1 MTKYMLKSYISTIT
15 DLNLKRNL
23 ENETILFSVSQSFY
37 MNEGKINNQFFTDID
52 KIVENNYEKNII
64 ILFDELDAFIAA
76 RDISRQLSDTPV
88 PSTLAAID
96 KSHNLP
102 YSLIGTTNYNKIEIK
117 EEIPIE
123 VADNSDLFNQYIVE
137 AKKSRNGHKMGFIDP
152 AIVRQGRF
160 QHLIVSSPTESQIN
174 KFLDQKIINNNSI
187 KKILPPTIGDKIK
200 VQDKYINELKLNI
213 KELITKNTNLTIGA
227 VAEMIEQNKSY

>member
-1 MTKYMLKSYISTIT
+1 ML
-15 DLNLKRNL
+15 N
-23 ENETILFSVSQSFY
+23 
-37 MNEGKINNQFFTDID
+37 
-52 KIVENNYEKNII
+52 
-64 ILFDELDAFIAA
+64 
-76 RDISRQLSDTPV
+76 SR
-88 PSTLAAID
+88 
-96 KSHNLP
+96 
-102 YSLIGTTNYNKIEIK
+102 G
-117 EEIPIE
+117 
-123 VADNSDLFNQYIVE
+123 
-137 AKKSRNGHKMGFIDP
+137 RGGW
-152 AIVRQGRF
+152 RQGRF